1 MRYLDEITFVKKS
14 SESHYDPNSGEWIE
28 EEPFRKTADVNATDI
43 GTDRSITIF
52 GSIKEGAK
60 VIRTQP
66 LFVIPE
72 FDYIEFEGK
81 TWEVI
86 TSRVPALRN
95 SLIIQ
100 EVIIDGTKSSKN

>member
-28 EEPFRKTADVNATDI
+28 EELFRKTADVNVTDI
-43 GTDRSITIF
+43 GTNRSITIF

-100 EVIIDGTKSSKN
+100 EVIIDGKKSSKN

>member
-72 FDYIEFEGK
+72 FDYIEFEVKLGK
-81 TWEVI
+81 LLQVEF
-86 TSRVPALRN
+86 LH
-95 SLIIQ
+95 
-100 EVIIDGTKSSKN
+100 

>member
-52 GSIKEGAK
+52 GRSLGHS
-60 VIRTQP
+60 P
-66 LFVIPE
+66 FLLFQNLITLSLRVKLGKLLQVE
-72 FDYIEFEGK
+72 F
-81 TWEVI
+81 
-86 TSRVPALRN
+86 LH
-95 SLIIQ
+95 
-100 EVIIDGTKSSKN
+100 

>member
-14 SESHYDPNSGEWIE
+14 SESHYDPNLGEWIE
-28 EEPFRKTADVNATDI
+28 EEPFRKTADINVTDI

-66 LFVIPE
+66 LL
-72 FDYIEFEGK
+72 
-81 TWEVI
+81 
-86 TSRVPALRN
+86 VPALRN

-100 EVIIDGTKSSKN
+100 EVTIDGKKSSKN

>member
-1 MRYLDEITFVKKS
+1 MIQTQ
-14 SESHYDPNSGEWIE
+14 EWIE
-28 EEPFRKTADVNATDI
+28 EEPFRKTTDVNVTDI

-52 GSIKEGAK
+52 GSIKEGL
-60 VIRTQP
+60 RSLGHSP
-66 LFVIPE
+66 FVIPE

-95 SLIIQ
+95 SLIVH
-100 EVIIDGTKSSKN
+100 EVIIDGKKSSKINGLAGISKTKEKCST

>member
-14 SESHYDPNSGEWIE
+14 SESHYDPNLGEWIE
-28 EEPFRKTADVNATDI
+28 EEPFRKTADINVTDI

-66 LFVIPE
+66 LFVIQNLITLSLKVKLGKLLQVE
-72 FDYIEFEGK
+72 F
-81 TWEVI
+81 
-86 TSRVPALRN
+86 LH
-95 SLIIQ
+95 
-100 EVIIDGTKSSKN
+100 

>member
-14 SESHYDPNSGEWIE
+14 SESHYDPNLGEWIE
-28 EEPFRKTADVNATDI
+28 EEPFRKTADINVTDI

-66 LFVIPE
+66 FSLFQNLITLSLKVKLGKLLQVE
-72 FDYIEFEGK
+72 F
-81 TWEVI
+81 
-86 TSRVPALRN
+86 LH
-95 SLIIQ
+95 
-100 EVIIDGTKSSKN
+100 